1 MLIETY
7 FDQKVQW
14 NFLQS
19 GIFLTTLEHHL
30 WFHGIRWTLSNKTSS
45 FTECH
50 GILSR
55 SNIPWNS
62 MELFLYSWVPWN
74 SMEFHCIFL
83 NSMEFH
89 GTWLIWYFKN
99 SYSKYCCW
107 NLIADYISFWVKS
120 HRNAPYCIDFNI
132 VIRILNTSMSAKMAQ
147 GQRKWRAVY
156 YELSNCC
163 PCICGCT
170 YFIGEKSNIL
180 TMG

>member
-30 WFHGIRWTLSNKTSS
+30 RFHGIRWTLSNKTSS
-45 FTECH
+45 FTGFH

-83 NSMEFH
+83 NSLEFH
-89 GTWLIWYFKN
+89 GIWLNWYFKN

-107 NLIADYISFWVKS
+107 NLIADYISFWGKIS
-120 HRNAPYCIDFNI
+120 QKRS
-132 VIRILNTSMSAKMAQ
+132 ILNWFQYRNSYFEHLNVSENGTRSAKMA
-147 GQRKWRAVY
+147 
-156 YELSNCC
+156 CC
-163 PCICGCT
+163 LLRI
-170 YFIGEKSNIL
+170 IKSL
-180 TMG
+180 PVHLWLYVFYRWKK